1 VTASQVSAPARLR
14 LRRPKRRGY
23 PRTMRDTTRPVQVVR
38 AQSDGGHIEFARR
51 EPSPGLLPYVR
62 DVCGYTERTG
72 APLQRREFP
81 GPQVVVILEF
91 APPIRV
97 FEAGC
102 THRSARYPGGFAAG
116 ITDQFTLTQHDGFQ
130 RGLQINLTPI
140 GARRFFGLPLSELAG
155 RAVSIRDLLP
165 AEHRSLAEQLEAMAD
180 WEARFDC
187 VEELLARRIAG
198 SDRRSEVVPWAL
210 RYIEACGGAADM
222 RMLARE
228 LGYSQKHVIHL
239 FRDQVGVP
247 PKLLARIVRFNRL
260 IGSLRRGAPESW
272 SELALAFG
280 YYDQS
285 HLVRDVHQFTGTT
298 PTEARAMLAN
308 SPDPGPW

>member
-1 VTASQVSAPARLR
+1 MQ
-14 LRRPKRRGY
+14 
-23 PRTMRDTTRPVQVVR
+23 DTTRLVQVVR
-38 AQSDGGHIEFARR
+38 AQSDAGHIEFARR
-51 EPSPGLLPYVR
+51 EPPPGLQPYIR

-81 GPQVVVILEF
+81 GPQVVVIIEF
-91 APPIRV
+91 APPIHV

-102 THRSARYPGGFAAG
+102 TQRSARYPGGFAAG

-165 AEHRSLAEQLEAMAD
+165 PEHRSLAEQLEALPD

-187 VEELLARRIAG
+187 FEELLAQRIAG
-198 SDRRSEVVPWAL
+198 SDLRSELVSWAL
-210 RYIEACGGAADM
+210 RYIEASGGAADM
-222 RMLARE
+222 RTLARE

-239 FRDQVGVP
+239 FRDHVGVP
-247 PKLLARIVRFNRL
+247 PKLLARIVRFDRL

-285 HLVRDVHQFTGTT
+285 HLVRDVRQFTGTT
-298 PTEARAMLAN
+298 PTEARAMLAE
-308 SPDPGPW
+308 SPDPGP

>member
-1 VTASQVSAPARLR
+1 
-14 LRRPKRRGY
+14 
-23 PRTMRDTTRPVQVVR
+23 MRDTTRPVQVVR
-38 AQSDGGHIEFARR
+38 AQSAGGHIEFARR
-51 EPSPGLLPYVR
+51 EPPPGLRPYVR

-165 AEHRSLAEQLEAMAD
+165 AEHRSLAEQLEALPD
-180 WEARFDC
+180 WKARFDC
-187 VEELLARRIAG
+187 VEQLLARRIAG
-198 SDRRSEVVPWAL
+198 SDLRSEVVSWAL
-210 RYIEACGGAADM
+210 RYIETCGGAADM
-222 RMLARE
+222 RTLARE

-239 FRDQVGVP
+239 FRDHVGVP
-247 PKLLARIVRFNRL
+247 PKLLSRIVRFDRL

-272 SELALAFG
+272 SELALTLG

-285 HLVRDVHQFTGTT
+285 HLVRDVRQFTGTT
-298 PTEARAMLAN
+298 PTEARTMLAG
-308 SPDPGPW
+308 SPDPGP